1 MRKIAPALLA
11 LAFAAAAAVTVADA
25 QTGAQVR
32 RPGNP
37 QRQQPLGEV
46 DGAEYHTRYVRLG
59 AQGEGLLYE
68 PTVTSGPK
76 GHIALIFQHPSTN
89 VFNDPIG
96 PQMARRGYRILMDNY
111 RGGDPGDEAYLP
123 TISKGIEYLRTL
135 PGVTKV
141 VILGHSGSGHL
152 TPYYV
157 NVALNGPEAC
167 SGPEK
172 IYPCKAEDLKG
183 LQKPDGMLLFDP
195 TLGAFHQMSSVDPA
209 VGPKGR
215 IANLDMF
222 IPANGYDLE
231 GKKATYSPEFT
242 KRFYAAQSAR
252 NKKIVDDA
260 LARLKVIDAGKGRFS
275 DDEPLVIPGMGVNAS
290 GARLYQPDLAF
301 VEHTR
306 NPHTLIK
313 ADGTMSEQI
322 IHTVR
327 PPSGQQ
333 AIGNLDSLRVMTQN
347 TSVRDFLQNSALRTG
362 PNFAMTADN
371 ILDVDW
377 KSAATSTPANAEG
390 VTVPTLVLAMGCH
403 YLLVP
408 AEIIFDHV
416 AAKDKTFAA
425 VEGAV
430 HTFTPCKP
438 EYGDTTKRVFDFA
451 DAWLAKPGRF

>member
-1 MRKIAPALLA
+1 
-11 LAFAAAAAVTVADA
+11 
-25 QTGAQVR
+25 
-32 RPGNP
+32 
-37 QRQQPLGEV
+37 
-46 DGAEYHTRYVRLG
+46 
-59 AQGEGLLYE
+59 
-68 PTVTSGPK
+68 
-76 GHIALIFQHPSTN
+76 
-89 VFNDPIG
+89 
-96 PQMARRGYRILMDNY
+96 MARRGYRILMANY
-111 RGGDPGDEAYLP
+111 RGGEPGDEAYLP

-141 VILGHSGSGHL
+141 VIVGHSGSGHL
-152 TPYYV
+152 TPYYT
-157 NVALNGPEAC
+157 NVALNGPGVC

-172 IYPCKAEDLKG
+172 IYPCKTGPLEG

-215 IANLDMF
+215 IASLDMF
-222 IPANGYDLE
+222 SPANGYDLA

-260 LARLKVIDAGKGRFS
+260 LARLKVIEAGKGQFS

-290 GARLYQPDLAF
+290 GARLYQPDLNF

-327 PPSGQQ
+327 PPSGEQSV
-333 AIGNLDSLRVMTQN
+333 GNLNSLRVMTQN

-362 PNFAMTADN
+362 PNFAMTADD
-371 ILDVDW
+371 IVDVDW
-377 KSAATSTPANAEG
+377 KSAATSTPANVEG

-408 AEIIFDHV
+408 AEIIYDHV

-451 DAWLAKPGRF
+451 DSWLAKPGRF